1 MRCWSSSSASSRT
14 PPSLPA
20 TEGLGTS
27 SDRPSEPAAWAE
39 RLARWA
45 YATAL
50 RLATPLY
57 FLKLWR
63 RGGAEPLYRAHWAE
77 RLGGG
82 EPSAPG
88 ALWLHAVSLG
98 ETRAAAPLIAA
109 LRQRRPGLRLLLTHS
124 TATGRETGREL
135 LREGDVQRWLPL
147 DTPGA
152 VRRFLDRHQ
161 PLAGV
166 LMETEIWPCLMAEA
180 GRRRLPMVLANARLS
195 ARSARQGRRLR
206 ALLHPAA
213 ARLALALA
221 QTADDAR
228 RLQDAGVPAVQVCG
242 NLKYDLQPDAQV
254 LALGR
259 SWAAAQPAPR
269 RPVLLMAV
277 SREGEEAAL
286 LRAWRQWPQTAGPRP
301 LLLIVP
307 RHPQRFDEVA
317 SLVREAGFSLA
328 RRSSWAGQ
336 DLPPHEAWAAEVWLG
351 DSLREMP
358 LYYGL
363 ADLALLGGSFEP
375 LGGQNL
381 IEAAACGCPLL
392 MGPHTFNFSEAAA
405 LAEQAGAALRVNG
418 LEQALS
424 QAARL
429 LGDPQALGD
438 QASRARAFAAEHR
451 GAADRMAQALLERLP
466 PA

>member
-1 MRCWSSSSASSRT
+1 MGTPSDLSR
-14 PPSLPA
+14 L
-20 TEGLGTS
+20 
-27 SDRPSEPAAWAE
+27 PAAWAE

-63 RGGAEPLYRAHWAE
+63 RGGAEPLYRAHWVE

-82 EPSAPG
+82 ERSAPG
-88 ALWLHAVSLG
+88 ALWLHAVSMG

-109 LRQRRPGLRLLLTHS
+109 LRAQHPALRLLLTHS

-161 PLAGV
+161 PVAGV

-180 GRRRLPMVLANARLS
+180 SRRHLPVVLANARLS
-195 ARSARQGRRLR
+195 AKSARQGRRLR

-221 QTADDAR
+221 QTADDAQ
-228 RLQDAGVPAVQVCG
+228 RLREAGVGAVQVCG

-259 SWAAAQPAPR
+259 AWAAAQPEPR

-286 LRAWRQWPQTAGPRP
+286 LQAWRRWPGSGGGPRP

-317 SLVREAGFSLA
+317 ALVQEAGFSLA
-328 RRSSWAGQ
+328 RRSSWTGQ
-336 DLPPHEAWAAEVWLG
+336 DLPPREAWTADVWLG

-358 LYYGL
+358 LYYAL

-405 LAEQAGAALRVNG
+405 LAEQAGAALRVGG
-418 LEQALS
+418 LTQALS
-424 QAARL
+424 QAAVL
-429 LGDPQALGD
+429 LSDAHELASQAG
-438 QASRARAFAAEHR
+438 RAQAFAAQHR
-451 GAADRMAQALLERLP
+451 GAAERMAQALQAVLP
-466 PA
+466 AR

>member
-1 MRCWSSSSASSRT
+1 MTTASSRER
-14 PPSLPA
+14 S
-20 TEGLGTS
+20 
-27 SDRPSEPAAWAE
+27 PAAVPAWAD

-45 YATAL
+45 YGTAL

-63 RGGAEPLYRAHWAE
+63 RGSAEPLYRTAWAE
-77 RLGGG
+77 RLGLGART
-82 EPSAPG
+82 PPG
-88 ALWLHAVSLG
+88 ALWLHAVSMG
-98 ETRAAAPLIAA
+98 ETRAAVPLIAA
-109 LRQRRPGLRLLLTHS
+109 LRERHPGLRLLLTHS
-124 TATGRETGREL
+124 TATGRDTGREL
-135 LREGDVQRWLPL
+135 LREGDAQRWLPL

-152 VRRFLDRHQ
+152 VRRFLQRHQ
-161 PLAGV
+161 PVAGV

-180 GRRRLPMVLANARLS
+180 GRRGLPMVLANARLS
-195 ARSARQGRRLR
+195 PKSARQGQRLR

-213 ARLALALA
+213 ARLRLALA
-221 QTADDAR
+221 QTEADAE
-228 RLQDAGVPAVQVCG
+228 RLRAAGVAQVTVSG
-242 NLKYDLQPDAQV
+242 NLKYDLQPDEAVRARGQ
-254 LALGR
+254 A
-259 SWAAAQPAPR
+259 WAAARPQPA

-286 LRAWRQWPQTAGPRP
+286 LRAWREAAGMEATRP

-317 SLVREAGFSLA
+317 ALVRQAGFSLA
-328 RRSSWAGQ
+328 RRSDWAGQ
-336 DLPPHEAWAAEVWLG
+336 DLPPAEAWSADVWLG

-392 MGPHTFNFSEAAA
+392 MGPHTFNFQEAAA
-405 LAEQAGAALRVNG
+405 LAEEAGAAVRVGG
-418 LEQALS
+418 LAEALARAAMLLADAPALAQ
-424 QAARL
+424 QAAK
-429 LGDPQALGD
+429 
-438 QASRARAFAAEHR
+438 ARAFAARHR
-451 GAADRMAQALLERLP
+451 GAAQRMADAIAPLLAALP
-466 PA
+466 PSR

>member
-1 MRCWSSSSASSRT
+1 MA
-14 PPSLPA
+14 L
-20 TEGLGTS
+20 
-27 SDRPSEPAAWAE
+27 
-39 RLARWA
+39 WA

-50 RLATPLY
+50 RLAVPLY

-63 RGGAEPLYRAHWAE
+63 RGAAEPLYRAHWAE
-77 RLGGG
+77 RFGLGAT
-82 EPSAPG
+82 SAPG
-88 ALWLHAVSLG
+88 ALWLHAVSMG
-98 ETRAAAPLIAA
+98 ETRAAAPLVAA
-109 LRQRRPGLRLLLTHS
+109 LRERHPGLRLLLTHS

-135 LREGDVQRWLPL
+135 LREGDAQCWLPL

-180 GRRRLPMVLANARLS
+180 ARRGLPVVLANARLS
-195 ARSARQGRRLR
+195 ARSARRGQRLR

-213 ARLALALA
+213 ARLHLALA
-221 QTADDAR
+221 QTA
-228 RLQDAGVPAVQVCG
+228 QDAERLRQAGVARVEVCG
-242 NLKYDLQPDAQV
+242 NLKYDLQPDTAV
-254 LALGR
+254 LARGR
-259 SWAAAQPAPR
+259 AWVEAQPRAPQRPR

-286 LRAWRQWPQTAGPRP
+286 LQAWRQWPGTAAQRP

-317 SLVREAGFSLA
+317 ALVRASGFSLA
-328 RRSSWAGQ
+328 RRSDWAGQ
-336 DLPPHEAWAAEVWLG
+336 DLPPPSAWAADVWLG

-392 MGPHTFNFSEAAA
+392 MGPHTFNFSEAAT
-405 LAEQAGAALRVNG
+405 LAEQAGAALRVND
-418 LEQALS
+418 LDQALER
-424 QAARL
+424 AAAL
-429 LGDPQALGD
+429 LGDAEALAAQAG
-438 QASRARAFAAEHR
+438 RARAFAAQHR
-451 GAADRMAQALLERLP
+451 GAAQRMAQALERLLAP
-466 PA
+466 R